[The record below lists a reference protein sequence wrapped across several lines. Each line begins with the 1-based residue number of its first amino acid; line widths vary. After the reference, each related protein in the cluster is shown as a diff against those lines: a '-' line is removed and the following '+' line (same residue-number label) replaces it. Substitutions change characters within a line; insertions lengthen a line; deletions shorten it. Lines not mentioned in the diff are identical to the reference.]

1 MVTQAVYFRKIEKI
15 YFLSFASRTV
25 FIVNLNSDT
34 SNWIMFVRESIFVS
48 RYSDDIYNG
57 LNFTIIIIRI
67 LQQFYRAVS

>member
-34 SNWIMFVRESIFVS
+34 SNWIMFVRDFRFSIF
-48 RYSDDIYNG
+48 RDIYNG

>member
-1 MVTQAVYFRKIEKI
+1 MVTQAVYFRKI